1 MQPLISAGAY
11 PYYQELAKARS
22 NDFIRYGRDNGSTIT
37 YIDSTNSYTV
47 DPDGAGPALPM
58 SFARQ
63 DFNVKSLRGNAVLR
77 WEYMPGSTLYFV
89 WTQNRSDYEAN
100 GDFNFGQSMHRMM
113 NAPAENIFMIK
124 ATYWWNPKPN
134 NLRLA
139 VGGARARS
147 G

>member
-1 MQPLISAGAY
+1 MSLQLFAQPFIS
-11 PYYQELAKARS
+11 S
-22 NDFIRYGRDNGSTIT
+22 NAFSDYKQYTQPRDWATQVYGRDVGTVVRNDKTVTI
-37 YIDSTNSYTV
+37 

-124 ATYWWNPKPN
+124 ATYWWNP
-134 NLRLA
+134 
-139 VGGARARS
+139 
-147 G
+147 